1 MAEQLRSLRI
11 VFMGTPEFAVATLD
25 YLYTHGC
32 NIVGVVTI
40 PDKPSGR
47 GQQINISA
55 VKKYALEKSLPL
67 LQPEKLRDPDF
78 LEALRSLKADIQV
91 VVAFRMLPEIVWNMP
106 PMGTIN
112 LHGSLLPDY
121 RGAAPINW
129 AIINGEE
136 QTGATTF
143 FIQKDI
149 DTGDILKQQ
158 TIPISPDMNAGE
170 LHDIMKEVGAKLV
183 FDTLH
188 DLSSGEEVRRNQQSH
203 ITLSK
208 IAPKITKEDT
218 KIDFNQ
224 PCQQVHNFV
233 RGLSPY
239 PTAFTIWN
247 NKILKIYTT
256 SIDLDTPSNQQII
269 SDNKTYLKF
278 KCLDG
283 YLNIL
288 SLQLEGKKRMDIEDF
303 LRGNKI

>member
-1 MAEQLRSLRI
+1 MAEQLRLLRI